1 MTSLSTLSPVR
12 YRVRHETT
20 YDYRRNVTLSQ
31 QVVHMT
37 PRSFAYQTVVSHQLV
52 IEPDPPDWSTHI
64 DYFGNATKTF
74 TLASPHRR
82 LIIRADSMVEL
93 HARPDADKT
102 RDTLP
107 WESQRDQLANPL
119 DTHLLPEVAFL
130 YDSPHVECSTDLRD
144 YARPLFT
151 NGRPLLDACM
161 DLTEH
166 IFQEFEF
173 DPEATTI
180 STPLVEVLQGK
191 RGVCQ
196 DFAHL
201 MIGCLRSL
209 GLACRYVSG
218 YILTTPPAGEER
230 LIGADASHAWVSVY
244 CTGIG
249 WVDYDPTNRCLVQDE
264 HVTVG
269 WGRDY
274 GDVAPIRGL
283 VLGGGGQKLN
293 VEVTMER
300 VPSAP

>member
-1 MTSLSTLSPVR
+1 MTSLPTLSR
-12 YRVRHETT
+12 TQYRVRHETT

-37 PRSFAYQTVVSHQLV
+37 PRSFAYQTVVSHQLA

-64 DYFGNATKTF
+64 DYFGNASKTF

-82 LIIRADSMVEL
+82 LILRADSIVEL
-93 HARPDADKT
+93 HARPAAEKT

-119 DTHLLPEVAFL
+119 DARLLPEVAFL

-166 IFQEFEF
+166 IFQDFEF

-180 STPLVEVLQGK
+180 STPLVEVLQGR

-249 WVDYDPTNRCLVQDE
+249 WIDYDPTNRCLVQDE

-274 GDVAPIRGL
+274 GDVSPIRGL
-283 VLGGGGQKLN
+283 VLGGGGQKLK

-300 VPSAP
+300 IPQAQ

>member
-1 MTSLSTLSPVR
+1 MINTLPLAPIR
-12 YRVRHETT
+12 YRVRHETI

-31 QVVHMT
+31 QILHMT
-37 PRSFAYQTVVSHQLV
+37 PRSFAYQTVSSHQLV
-52 IEPDPPDWSTHI
+52 IEPDPPDWSSRV
-64 DYFGNATKTF
+64 DYFGNVGKIF
-74 TLASPHRR
+74 TLSSLHRR
-82 LIIRADSMVEL
+82 LIVRADSNVEL
-93 HARPDADKT
+93 HTRPNAGQT
-102 RDTLP
+102 RDSLS
-107 WESQRDQLANPL
+107 WELQRDQLSNP
-119 DTHLLPEVAFL
+119 DDAKLLPEVAFL
-130 YDSPHVECSTDLRD
+130 YDSPHVECSPALRD
-144 YARPLFT
+144 YARPFFT
-151 NGRPLLDACM
+151 EGRALLDACM

-166 IFQEFEF
+166 IFQDFEF

-180 STPLVEVLQGK
+180 STPLDEVLLGR

-218 YILTTPPAGEER
+218 YILTTPPEGEER

-244 CTGIG
+244 CSGLG
-249 WVDYDPTNRCLVQDE
+249 WIDYDPTNRCLVQDE

-283 VLGGGGQKLN
+283 VLGGGGQRLK
-293 VEVTMER
+293 VAVTMER
-300 VPSAP
+300 IT

>member
-1 MTSLSTLSPVR
+1 MTSSLATTGIR
-12 YRVRHETT
+12 YRVRHDTI
-20 YDYRRNVTLSQ
+20 YDYRRSVTLSQ
-31 QVVHMT
+31 QMLHMT
-37 PRSFAYQTVVSHQLV
+37 PRSFAYQSVISHQLT
-52 IEPDPPDWSTHI
+52 IEPTPPDWSMHL
-64 DYFGNATKTF
+64 DYFGNTSKSF

-82 LIIRADSMVEL
+82 LIVRADSIVEL
-93 HARPDADKT
+93 HPRPDLNAT
-102 RDTLP
+102 QRSLS
-107 WESQRDQLANPL
+107 WESQRDRLAKPL
-119 DTHLLPEVAFL
+119 DHDLLAEVAFL

-144 YARPLFT
+144 YALPHFSH
-151 NGRPLLDACM
+151 GRALLDACM

-166 IFQEFEF
+166 IFRDFEF

-180 STPLVEVLQGK
+180 STPLVDVLAGR

-244 CTGIG
+244 CSGLG
-249 WVDYDPTNRCLVQDE
+249 WIDYDPTNRCLVHDE

-274 GDVAPIRGL
+274 GDVSPIRGL
-283 VLGGGGQKLN
+283 VLGAGGQKMK
-293 VEVTMER
+293 VAVTMDR
-300 VPSAP
+300 LI

>member
-1 MTSLSTLSPVR
+1 MSSSPPIASIR

-31 QVVHMT
+31 QVLHMT
-37 PRSFAYQTVVSHQLV
+37 PRSFDYQTVMSHQLV

-64 DYFGNATKTF
+64 DYFGNVSKAF

-82 LIIRADSMVEL
+82 LIVRADSIIAL
-93 HARPDADKT
+93 HTRPDNGKT
-102 RDTLP
+102 LASLP

-119 DTHLLPEVAFL
+119 DAKLLAEVAFL
-130 YDSPHVECSTDLRD
+130 YDSPHVECSIALRD
-144 YARPLFT
+144 YALPFFT
-151 NGRPLLDACM
+151 DGRALLDACM
-161 DLTEH
+161 DLTTH
-166 IFQEFEF
+166 IFQDFEF

-180 STPLVEVLQGK
+180 STPLAEVLHGR

-218 YILTTPPAGEER
+218 YILTTPPVGEER
-230 LIGADASHAWVSVY
+230 LVGTDASHAWVSVY
-244 CTGIG
+244 CSGLG
-249 WVDYDPTNRCLVQDE
+249 WIDYDPTNRCLVQDE

-274 GDVAPIRGL
+274 GDVSPIRGL
-283 VLGGGGQKLN
+283 VLGGGGQKLK
-293 VEVTMER
+293 VAVTMER
-300 VPSAP
+300 IA

>member
-1 MTSLSTLSPVR
+1 MSSSPLTADIR

-31 QVVHMT
+31 QVLHMT
-37 PRSFAYQTVVSHQLV
+37 PRSFDYQTVISHQLV

-64 DYFGNATKTF
+64 DYFGNVSKAF

-82 LIIRADSMVEL
+82 LIVRADSIIAL
-93 HARPDADKT
+93 HARPDADT
-102 RDTLP
+102 TLASLS
-107 WESQRDQLANPL
+107 WESQRDQLANSI
-119 DTHLLPEVAFL
+119 DAKLLAEVAFL
-130 YDSPHVECSTDLRD
+130 YDSPHVECSTALRD
-144 YARPLFT
+144 YALPFFT
-151 NGRPLLDACM
+151 DGRALLDACM
-161 DLTEH
+161 ELTEH
-166 IFQEFEF
+166 IFKDFEF

-180 STPLVEVLQGK
+180 STPLAEVLHGR

-230 LIGADASHAWVSVY
+230 LVGADASHAWVSVY
-244 CTGIG
+244 CSGLG
-249 WVDYDPTNRCLVQDE
+249 WIDYDPTNRCLVQDE

-274 GDVAPIRGL
+274 GDVSPIRGL
-283 VLGGGGQKLN
+283 VLGGGGQKLK
-293 VEVTMER
+293 VAVTMER
-300 VPSAP
+300 IA

>member
-1 MTSLSTLSPVR
+1 MTISLPTAGIR
-12 YRVRHETT
+12 YRVRHDTT
-20 YDYRRNVTLSQ
+20 YDYRRSVTLSQ
-31 QVVHMT
+31 QMLHMT
-37 PRSFAYQTVVSHQLV
+37 PRVFDYQSVITHRLA
-52 IEPDPPDWSTHI
+52 IEPDPPDWSMHL
-64 DYFGNATKTF
+64 DYFGNTSKSF

-82 LIIRADSMVEL
+82 LIVRSDSIVEL
-93 HARPDADKT
+93 LPRPDRKAT
-102 RDTLP
+102 QNSLP

-119 DTHLLPEVAFL
+119 DHHLLAEAAFL

-144 YARPLFT
+144 YALPYFT
-151 NGRPLLDACM
+151 RGRPLLDACM

-166 IFQEFEF
+166 IFRDFEF

-180 STPLVEVLQGK
+180 STPLVEVLAGR

-209 GLACRYVSG
+209 GLASRYVSG

-244 CTGIG
+244 CSGLG
-249 WVDYDPTNRCLVQDE
+249 WIDYDPTNRCLVHDE

-274 GDVAPIRGL
+274 DDVSPIRGL
-283 VLGGGGQKLN
+283 VLGGGGQKLK
-293 VEVTMER
+293 VAVTMDR
-300 VPSAP
+300 IA

>member
-1 MTSLSTLSPVR
+1 MSTTITTAIR
-12 YRVRHETT
+12 YRLRHETI

-31 QVVHMT
+31 QMLHMT
-37 PRSFAYQTVVSHQLV
+37 PRSFCYQTVESHHLV
-52 IEPDPPDWSTHI
+52 IEPDPPDWSKHV
-64 DYFGNATKTF
+64 DYFGNVTKTF

-82 LIIRADSMVEL
+82 LIIRADSIVEL
-93 HARPDADKT
+93 HERPNAGKT
-102 RDTLP
+102 HQSLT
-107 WESQRDQLANPL
+107 WESQRDQLANPV
-119 DTHLLPEVAFL
+119 DTKLLGPVAFI
-130 YDSPHVECSTDLRD
+130 YDSPHVECSAALRN
-144 YARPLFT
+144 YALPLFPPD
-151 NGRPLLDACM
+151 RPLLDACQ

-166 IFQEFEF
+166 IFRDFEF

-180 STPLVEVLQGK
+180 STPLAEVLQGR

-218 YILTTPPAGEER
+218 YILTTPPAGEEK
-230 LIGADASHAWVSVY
+230 LIGADASHAWISVY
-244 CTGIG
+244 CSGLG
-249 WVDYDPTNRCLVQDE
+249 WIDYDPTNSCLVQDE

-283 VLGGGGQKLN
+283 VLGGGGQKLK
-293 VEVTMER
+293 VGVTMER
-300 VPSAP
+300 ID